1 MLDELGA
8 AFLALGYLLEVIKRS
23 RWWPRLLVLLCLGVN
38 WFLASSSR
46 TENLSTLVLSVWII
60 VQVLVVCLAI

>member
-8 AFLALGYLLEVIKRS
+8 AYLALGYLLTVIKRS
-23 RWWPRLLVLLCLGVN
+23 RWWPRFLVLLCLGVN

-46 TENLSTLVLSVWII
+46 SENLLTLSVWII